1 MKSESRPQL
10 TDGQLVWVK
19 TPGSCSGGTIANCLH
34 STLQW
39 PNGERHPEKEPT
51 SSPSHRSTVFSRLR
65 WGTQARIH
73 HHTEP
78 VVTADANNG
87 KSVCRSV
94 WFSARYPATGC
105 SWWMCS
111 TNNGLHPFWA
121 HRQNT
126 RKTYPLKTKTLPF
139 IAKVQVPW
147 LYDKDPSFQLGG
159 CVRFCFEHGLT
170 SVSTCYDF

>member
-1 MKSESRPQL
+1 MTERREASRKRTDIISIAQINSLQRVTMGYPSENPPPYRASR
-10 TDGQLVWVK
+10 
-19 TPGSCSGGTIANCLH
+19 H
-34 STLQW
+34 SRRQQW
-39 PNGERHPEKEPT
+39 KISVPT
-51 SSPSHRSTVFSRLR
+51 SPIFSQISSHRQQLMDVLNEQRF
-65 WGTQARIH
+65 
-73 HHTEP
+73 
-78 VVTADANNG
+78 
-87 KSVCRSV
+87 VCRPV
-94 WFSARYPATGC
+94 WFSARYPATGS

-126 RKTYPLKTKTLPF
+126 RKAYPLKTKTLPF

-170 SVSTCYDF
+170 SVSTYDF